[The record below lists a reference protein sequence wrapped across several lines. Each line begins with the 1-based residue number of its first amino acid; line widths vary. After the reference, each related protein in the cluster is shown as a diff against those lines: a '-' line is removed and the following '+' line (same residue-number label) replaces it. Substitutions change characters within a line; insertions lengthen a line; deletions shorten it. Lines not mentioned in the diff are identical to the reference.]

1 MQESQRQKAELV
13 VAKSRNLVTYFSL
26 SCANRS
32 RNSKSNDSQLKM
44 VGSLKLGLMDEK
56 FCDLGGR
63 CTAVEMVFDNSPGL
77 KKLMT
82 VSKAKLVEV
91 QVLKK

>member
-1 MQESQRQKAELV
+1 
-13 VAKSRNLVTYFSL
+13 
-26 SCANRS
+26 
-32 RNSKSNDSQLKM
+32 M

-91 QVLKK
+91 NRCKSDEKIINNARLTESGHKLFTCLV

>member
-1 MQESQRQKAELV
+1 
-13 VAKSRNLVTYFSL
+13 
-26 SCANRS
+26 
-32 RNSKSNDSQLKM
+32 M